1 MSPSVLPIS
10 IEKDAVD
17 HVKERVRSLFL
28 LNEVRVMELF
38 ESLQYGLG
46 YLILSFLS
54 GISLDYAFP
63 RYDENKNKWTVL
75 GEVIAQC
82 LTLIIVVYYVRKIVK
97 IMPFLFVI
105 QWDLDG
111 DGKVPMYKPYEAS
124 EYGGE
129 LMIAIVLI
137 GTQLNLIKKIDLV
150 SRYLYHYLYGHY
162 KSVGISL
169 GI

>member
-1 MSPSVLPIS
+1 MSPAILPIS

-17 HVKERVRSLFL
+17 HVKERLHSLFL

-46 YLILSFLS
+46 YLVLSFLA

-63 RYDENKNKWTVL
+63 RYDELKNKWTVL
-75 GEVIAQC
+75 GEIIAQC
-82 LTLIIVVYYVRKIVK
+82 LSLIILVYYVRKIVK

-105 QWDLDG
+105 QWNLYG
-111 DGKVPMYKPYEAS
+111 DGKVPSYKAYETT

-150 SRYLYHYLYGHY
+150 SRYLYHYLYGHH
-162 KSVGISL
+162 KSTGVSL